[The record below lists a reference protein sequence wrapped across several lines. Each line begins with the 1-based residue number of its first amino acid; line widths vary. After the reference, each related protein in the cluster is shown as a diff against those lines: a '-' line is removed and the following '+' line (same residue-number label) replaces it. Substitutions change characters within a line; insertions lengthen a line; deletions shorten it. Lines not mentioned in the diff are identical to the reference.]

1 MIRRIVLAS
10 SLSLA
15 LPLLAADAPKAA
27 APANPAGAGMAAV
40 YSNIQG
46 TLAKAAEKMP
56 EENYS
61 FKPTPEVRSF
71 GQIVGHV
78 ADAQNMICK
87 MAMGEQAAYSPDVE
101 KGKTSKA
108 DLVAA
113 LKESSERCAKVFQ
126 QSNDDLAKPVKL
138 FGMDM
143 NRYAAATVVVG
154 HAFEHYGNLVTY
166 MRIKGIVPP
175 TSEPRQAP
183 PAKEGEKKD
192 EGKKGN

>member
-1 MIRRIVLAS
+1 MIRRILLAS

-15 LPLLAADAPKAA
+15 LPLVAADAPKA
-27 APANPAGAGMAAV
+27 APANPAGAGMGAV
-40 YSNIQG
+40 YANISG
-46 TLAKAAEKMP
+46 NLVKAAEKMP
-56 EENYS
+56 EEKYS

-71 GQIVGHV
+71 GQILGHV
-78 ADAQNMICK
+78 ADAQHMICK
-87 MAMGEQAAYSPDVE
+87 MAMGVETAYSPDVE

-113 LKESSERCAKVFQ
+113 VKESSEACTKVFE
-126 QSNDDLAKPVKL
+126 QSNEDLAKPVKL

-143 NRYAAATVVVG
+143 NRYAAATIVVG

-166 MRIKGIVPP
+166 LRINGIVPP
-175 TSEPRQAP
+175 SSEPRHP
-183 PAKEGEKKD
+183 PSDKTEKKD

>member
-1 MIRRIVLAS
+1 MMRRIILAS

-15 LPLLAADAPKAA
+15 LPLFAADAPKA
-27 APANPAGAGMAAV
+27 APANPAGAGMGAV
-40 YSNIQG
+40 YNNIQG
-46 TLAKAAEKMP
+46 NLLKAAEKMP
-56 EENYS
+56 EADFS

-87 MAMGEQAAYSPDVE
+87 MAMGVQASYSPDVE

-113 LKESSERCAKVFQ
+113 LKESSENCAKVFQ
-126 QSNDDLAKPVKL
+126 QSNEELSKPVKL
-138 FGMDM
+138 FGTDM
-143 NRYAAATVVVG
+143 NRYAAATVIVG

-166 MRIKGIVPP
+166 MRIKGLVPP
-175 TSEPRQAP
+175 SSEPRTP
-183 PAKEGEKKD
+183 PAEKKA
-192 EGKKGN
+192 EEKKGN

>member
-27 APANPAGAGMAAV
+27 APANPAGAGMGAV
-40 YSNIQG
+40 YNNIKD

-56 EENYS
+56 EEKFSY
-61 FKPTPEVRSF
+61 KPTPEVRSF

-78 ADAQNMICK
+78 ADAQHMICK
-87 MAMGEQAAYSPDVE
+87 MAMGIETQYSPDVE
-101 KGKTSKA
+101 KGKTTKA

-113 LKESSERCAKVFQ
+113 LKESSEACTKVFQ
-126 QSNDDLAKPVKL
+126 QSNEDLAKPVKL
-138 FGMDM
+138 FGMEM

-166 MRIKGIVPP
+166 LRMNGIVPP
-175 TSEPRQAP
+175 SSEPRQP
-183 PAKEGEKKD
+183 PAEKKA
-192 EGKKGN
+192 EEKKGN